1 MNQIDEETFSECATA
16 ESLFI
21 YLFIYLLNAN
31 QFFICTLQRPPNAS
45 MACIDISTQQF
56 ANLLLLAGHQ

>member
-21 YLFIYLLNAN
+21 YLLNAN
-31 QFFICTLQRPPNAS
+31 QFFICTLHRPPNAS